1 MRRRKTAGSDCIT
14 SRTWAG
20 LIDQFESN
28 TGLLVDSAYLNW
40 PQKYIYAYD
49 SGNTEYE
56 IEVTRYYDGT
66 YEIANMSRYC
76 RASIM
81 GFSWED
87 F

>member
-1 MRRRKTAGSDCIT
+1 MRKNAGVDCIT

-20 LIDQFESN
+20 LIDQFEYE
-28 TGLLVDSAYLNW
+28 TLLEVDSAFLNEPSKW
-40 PQKYIYAYD
+40 IYAYD
-49 SGNTEYE
+49 VTGNEYE

-81 GFSWED
+81 RFY
-87 F
+87 